1 VVVEID
7 EEVIDR
13 FQEEALFVHGYADAD
28 EFFLKAGIKK
38 PLP

>member
-13 FQEEALFVHGYADAD
+13 FQEEGLFVHGYEDEN
-28 EFFLKAGIKK
+28 EFF
-38 PLP
+38 